1 MKRIVIP
8 IIVLLF
14 TKLAY
19 GQKGNPSAVNNAP
32 PTKKEAELDS
42 KNRNCVKKVNNSF
55 TTRLKNYPFNQAAQ
69 IQLVSFKGGIDT
81 SEFQDMKMNDCLP
94 MLNDTVCYSKL
105 MEVRTITYQ
114 QVDKLTDILYNYGF
128 GGPVYIGSSS
138 MCYFPRNA
146 ILFLDANGKVYEFI
160 EICFECR
167 ETRTSSERI
176 SLGQMCNQKMQM
188 LKNFFKDAQIEY
200 GITKGLRTDN

>member
-1 MKRIVIP
+1 MTRIVIP
-8 IIVLLF
+8 VIVLLF
-14 TKLAY
+14 TQIAK
-19 GQKGNPSAVNNAP
+19 GQKSNPSAINNAP
-32 PTKKEAELDS
+32 PTKKEAELS
-42 KNRNCVKKVNNSF
+42 RKNSNCIKKLNSSF
-55 TTRLKNYPFNQAAQ
+55 TTRLKNYPFNQATQ

-81 SEFQDMKMNDCLP
+81 SEFQDMKMNDSLP

-105 MEVRTITYQ
+105 MEVRTITYN
-114 QVDKLTDILYNYGF
+114 QVHKLTDILYNYGY

-188 LKNFFKDAQIEY
+188 LKNFF
-200 GITKGLRTDN
+200 

>member
-1 MKRIVIP
+1 MTRIVIP
-8 IIVLLF
+8 VIVLLF
-14 TKLAY
+14 TQLAY
-19 GQKGNPSAVNNAP
+19 AQKGIPP
-32 PTKKEAELDS
+32 PTKKEAELDR
-42 KNRNCVKKVNNSF
+42 KNSNCVKKVNNSF
-55 TTRLKNYPFNQAAQ
+55 TTRLKNYPFNQVAQ

-81 SEFQDMKMNDCLP
+81 SEFQDMKMNDSLP

-105 MEVRTITYQ
+105 VEVRTITYN

-200 GITKGLRTDN
+200 GITKGLRTDD